1 MKMKKLWLGFAVCAL
16 ITTSCSQQEMM
27 ENITD
32 GQGQLSFAA
41 GTAQQGTRAAEL
53 NNTTLQTTV
62 GGNGIVL
69 NAYQNVSGWKK
80 WYDDKVVWNK
90 NSSGKWDLDKSI
102 RFRNENPT
110 KYISYFSKVTGAL
123 TEVIDD
129 ILPSKSTFE
138 TANFTDKFPQF
149 TYTVQ
154 QNSAKQEDLIA
165 GITDVDAYKTNIT
178 LGMRHILSQV
188 NFGTVGYKGA
198 KIQIRNIK
206 IVGIK
211 YKGIFK
217 YEAANNPPIG
227 VWTDLTTPPIPEK
240 TEYNYYNYTNT
251 TTTDNNDEHALVPAT
266 AISGDK
272 YIFGDGGNAGPGRA
286 ATTWYPT
293 SKDNYEWKKADA
305 TGSTGL
311 DNSLMLLPQTLTDAK
326 VTFEYKIQDVDDAY
340 VAGNDKNWAKGEFK
354 LDFTT
359 GTGLEPGKHYLG
371 KWEQNYRYVYLID
384 FTDFLD
390 GIALTFKVD
399 VDMYEWENYNKGT
412 NNDGIVD
419 IMAAGQPSQADMN
432 AATFVNGETFYI
444 ASRTPNKQ
452 KAPST
457 ADWAQVIRNE
467 IWNLSTYDFA
477 NIGESESFTL
487 SFQNVIFNTTE
498 TNPTATTITMT
509 LPVGYTAEGTG
520 ITMTGTNP
528 YSISSGDKTSNAK
541 VTIKNTNQ
549 EYLTAA
555 KLQDAVKPLTAN
567 DNLIYKGTT
576 DVNLRA
582 IEPTSFTQGIT
593 VTVKFING
601 VVPTV
606 GDSDNGRWTWNAA
619 TKTATWVKR

>member
-53 NNTTLQTTV
+53 NNTTLQSNEIT
-62 GGNGIVL
+62 L
-69 NAYQNVSGWKK
+69 WAYHNVNNTWGK
-80 WYDDKVVWNK
+80 WYNDVVEFSGNKWALK
-90 NSSGKWDLDKSI
+90 NSV
-102 RFRNENPT
+102 RFRNTNAT
-110 KYISYFSKVTGAL
+110 KYITYSSKVPGAL
-123 TEVIDD
+123 IADPT
-129 ILPSKSTFE
+129 SFSN
-138 TANFTDKFPQF
+138 ANFTLNSTFPKFK
-149 TYTVQ
+149 YTVAA
-154 QNSAKQEDLIA
+154 NSTIQEDLIA
-165 GITDVDAYKTNIT
+165 GITEVDANKTDIT

-198 KIQIRNIK
+198 KIQIQNIK
-206 IVGIK
+206 IVGVANSADFTYFAVNTYPIGK
-211 YKGIFK
+211 WSIPTDFETDYDYFNWGGLV
-217 YEAANNPPIG
+217 ANNPQP
-227 VWTDLTTPPIPEK
+227 
-240 TEYNYYNYTNT
+240 
-251 TTTDNNDEHALVPAT
+251 LVPAT
-266 AISGDK
+266 ANRGDK
-272 YIFGDGGNAGPGRA
+272 YIFGDGGNWGPGKGA
-286 ATTWYPT
+286 SVFYPVGT
-293 SKDNYEWKKADA
+293 NGIWETYNTNSPQ
-305 TGSTGL
+305 TGL
-311 DNSLMLLPQTLTDAK
+311 SNSLMLLPQTLTNTAK
-326 VTFEYKIQDVDDAY
+326 VTFEYKIQDVDNAY
-340 VAGNDKNWAKGEFK
+340 IAGNSGTWEKGEFK
-354 LDFTT
+354 LNFTT
-359 GTGLEPGKHYLG
+359 GTTSGTHYLG

-390 GIALTFKVD
+390 GVALTFKVD
-399 VDMYEWENYNKGT
+399 VEMYEWENYNKDT
-412 NNDGIVD
+412 TENDGIVE

-432 AATFVNGETFYI
+432 AATFVNGKTFYI

-452 KAPST
+452 TAPTT
-457 ADWAQVIRNE
+457 ADWAQVMRNE
-467 IWNLSTYDFA
+467 IWDLSAYDFA
-477 NIGESESFTL
+477 NIGNNESFTL
-487 SFQNVIFNTTE
+487 SFQNVIFNTTG
-498 TNPTATTITMT
+498 TTPNPTTITMT
-509 LPVGYTAEGTG
+509 LPAGYTAVKGTG

-528 YSISSGDKTSNAK
+528 YSIRSGDKTINAT
-541 VTIKNTNQ
+541 VTISNTNK

-619 TKTATWVKR
+619 TKTATLVKR